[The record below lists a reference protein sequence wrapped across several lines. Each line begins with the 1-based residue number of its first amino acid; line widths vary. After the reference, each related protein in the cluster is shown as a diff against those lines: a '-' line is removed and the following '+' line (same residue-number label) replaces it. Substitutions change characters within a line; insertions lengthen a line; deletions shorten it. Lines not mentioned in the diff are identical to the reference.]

1 MGCLALAAFRC
12 GALSSVFL
20 TEPPEIVGDDYV
32 KEKPATYVPHIVE
45 YA

>member
-1 MGCLALAAFRC
+1 MYFFQPLR
-12 GALSSVFL
+12 L

-32 KEKPATYVPHIVE
+32 KEKLATYVTHIVE